1 MRSVDENMM
10 TSDEAV
16 SAVPDRAD
24 GVWSLAG
31 GVPSIVEPEGPATLL
46 VPAESVRMLA
56 VDLPLASPAKRRE
69 ALPFAIEDRIAD
81 PIDKVHL
88 ALGES
93 VGDKRYLVGVVRREV
108 MERWVA
114 IANEHGLGHAA
125 MVPDAL
131 ALPPVS
137 PGEWWVDIDGG
148 RAVVRTDEGGFAC
161 PEGLLGAAWEA
172 AGRPAIVHSGEPFPE
187 AMQPAREGMFDR
199 ETMVAQL
206 ARPALD
212 LRQGAFAR
220 GGAGSRFWRR
230 AAIILAIGVAA
241 HVLIAIG
248 DTVMLHV
255 IADRREAETRAL
267 VAQLAPGAALGDDV
281 AGSVADMLPV
291 AASGGVPQ
299 PFLPMLSR
307 ISGALASIGGGL
319 TMQALAFQA
328 DTLTMDFAP
337 AEAGMAAR
345 VETALRAAGIAATVA
360 QATDG
365 TLRITASAA

>member
-1 MRSVDENMM
+1 M
-10 TSDEAV
+10 TSDKAV
-16 SAVPDRAD
+16 SAVPGRAD

-81 PIDKVHL
+81 PLDKVHL

-114 IANEHGLGHAA
+114 IAHEHGLGHAA

-137 PGEWWVDIDGG
+137 PGEWWIDIDDG

-161 PEGLLGAAWEA
+161 PVGLLGAAWEA
-172 AGRPAIVHSGEPFPE
+172 ARRPAIVHSGEPIPE
-187 AMQPAREGMFDR
+187 AMQPVRQGTIDR
-199 ETMVAQL
+199 EAMVAQL

-220 GGAGSRFWRR
+220 GGAGGRFWRR
-230 AAIILAIGVAA
+230 AALILAIGVAA
-241 HVLIAIG
+241 HVVIALG
-248 DTVMLHV
+248 DTLMLHV

-267 VAQLAPGAALGDDV
+267 VAQMAPGTALGDDV
-281 AGSVADMLPV
+281 AGAVADMLPV
-291 AASGGVPQ
+291 TGTRAVPQ
-299 PFLPMLSR
+299 SFLPMLSR
-307 ISGALASIGGGL
+307 ISGALAPVGGGL
-319 TMQALAFQA
+319 TMQAMAFQA
-328 DTLTMDFAP
+328 DILTMDFAP

-345 VETALRAAGIAATVA
+345 IETALRSAGVSANVA
-360 QATDG
+360 QAADG
-365 TLRITASAA
+365 TIRITARAA